1 MVHESTIKQVLR
13 HYDVEQTPFFH
24 LLKSKV
30 FNMEYFITNHISCN
44 NHNLKLYK
52 YEQQGKL

>member
-1 MVHESTIKQVLR
+1 MLNKPH
-13 HYDVEQTPFFH
+13 FFH

-52 YEQQGKL
+52 YEQFKKKIDN